1 MKKVYLLLIS
11 LVALL
16 SSCTIDPI
24 AKKTFDSALIVGK
37 WQTAQEYWVYEAA
50 GFGHTWDESDD
61 VTEAEA
67 QQFLWEIEGNALH
80 ITHIGEMGEQ
90 IPKDYTLTELSSTTL
105 AYKDSY
111 GKSFSF
117 TKCSY

>member
-1 MKKVYLLLIS
+1 MKKSYLLLIPII
-11 LVALL
+11 ALL
-16 SSCTIDPI
+16 ASCTLGPSD
-24 AKKTFDSALIVGK
+24 KDNFDSSLIYGK
-37 WQTAQEYWVYEAA
+37 WQSGQEYWVYDMS
-50 GFGHTWDESDD
+50 GTGHTWDEADD

-67 QQFLWEIEGNALH
+67 QQFVWEIEGASLH

-105 AYKDSY
+105 SYKDGY
-111 GKSFSF
+111 GKSFTF